1 MKKIRVRKSRRRS
14 RRTEKPVELESL
26 PKLNLNA
33 AGIDVGSREQWVA
46 VPEGRDDR
54 AVRSFESFTNN
65 LYRLADWLE
74 QCKVDTVAMESTG
87 VYWIPIYDILEE
99 RGFQVVLVNAQDF
112 KNVPGRKTDVAD
124 CQWLQ
129 QLHTYGLLRA
139 SFRPDAEF
147 VQLRSYVRHRDTL
160 VKTSASF
167 THRMQKALI
176 QMNVL
181 IHNVITDITG
191 VTGMKII
198 RSIISGNH
206 DPKKLAEHRD
216 YRCKAS
222 KRVIAESLT
231 GNYKPEHI
239 WSLRQAVEQYELCQK
254 QILETDDQI
263 EKILTYFEE
272 TSPTREQLP
281 AKKQRKRGGNEPII
295 DVRSPIYAVTGT
307 DLTEL
312 PGLGSYSVLK
322 IISEIGTDMSKWPSA
337 KNFTSWIT
345 LAPRNKITGGRVIS
359 SKTRPSSNRV
369 ADTLRMAAQTISRTD
384 TALGAFYRQKAAN
397 RGKTKAITATARK
410 LAVLIYT
417 LLSTGEPYR
426 ETSMA
431 NYERR
436 HQKRSLKNLKKRAKN
451 LGYQLVPIESE
462 VAEAVPVGT

>member
-54 AVRSFESFTNN
+54 
-65 LYRLADWLE
+65 
-74 QCKVDTVAMESTG
+74 
-87 VYWIPIYDILEE
+87 
-99 RGFQVVLVNAQDF
+99 
-112 KNVPGRKTDVAD
+112 
-124 CQWLQ
+124 
-129 QLHTYGLLRA
+129 
-139 SFRPDAEF
+139 
-147 VQLRSYVRHRDTL
+147 
-160 VKTSASF
+160 
-167 THRMQKALI
+167 
-176 QMNVL
+176 
-181 IHNVITDITG
+181 
-191 VTGMKII
+191 
-198 RSIISGNH
+198 
-206 DPKKLAEHRD
+206 
-216 YRCKAS
+216 
-222 KRVIAESLT
+222 
-231 GNYKPEHI
+231 
-239 WSLRQAVEQYELCQK
+239 
-254 QILETDDQI
+254 
-263 EKILTYFEE
+263 
-272 TSPTREQLP
+272 EQLP

-307 DLTEL
+307 DITEL